1 MKNKITIYTN
11 FTQKNFLKSILT
23 NFKLD
28 FKKLDEASI
37 SKSESDKI
45 LFFLPQDL
53 NQSSFNKYLETKNVL
68 LIIPQNSGN
77 LIKIN
82 NNPFLMYPT
91 SIDKFKNK
99 IYQTFFFRKDIFG
112 CLEIFDQK
120 IMNTTNNKFCF
131 LTNLEK
137 EIFSELVHEKSISR
151 QFVEENILNI
161 NPKAETR
168 SLDSHLSRIR
178 KKLQYIDSKVKI
190 ISKGKD
196 IKLQN

>member
-1 MKNKITIYTN
+1 MIHYNFYEIY
-11 FTQKNFLKSILT
+11 
-23 NFKLD
+23 
-28 FKKLDEASI
+28 
-37 SKSESDKI
+37 
-45 LFFLPQDL
+45 
-53 NQSSFNKYLETKNVL
+53 FNH
-68 LIIPQNSGN
+68 
-77 LIKIN
+77 
-82 NNPFLMYPT
+82 
-91 SIDKFKNK
+91 
-99 IYQTFFFRKDIFG
+99 QTFFFRKDVFG

-178 KKLQYIDSKVKI
+178 KKLQYIDSKVTI